1 MDFVPADVARES
13 EKELLFNK
21 RDLKVNENVDKAIRE
36 PITPEEQEILSVS
49 AVAVD
54 DETGK

>member
-21 RDLKVNENVDKAIRE
+21 RDLKVNENVDKAVRE

-54 DETGK
+54 DDTGK